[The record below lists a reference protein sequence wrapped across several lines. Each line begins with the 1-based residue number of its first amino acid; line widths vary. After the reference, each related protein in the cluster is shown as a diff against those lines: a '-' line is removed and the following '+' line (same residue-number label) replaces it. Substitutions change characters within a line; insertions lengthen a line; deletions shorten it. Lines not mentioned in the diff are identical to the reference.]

1 MGHSS
6 PQWVRTILVTKCHFS
21 GVSDKYYTFFR
32 SLVGG
37 VINKPAIDASGDIHE
52 FCQNL
57 KKLCLKNDVT
67 IKTDTG
73 VKEILT
79 EGYGKK

>member
-1 MGHSS
+1 MNIN
-6 PQWVRTILVTKCHFS
+6 WKYARDFS
-21 GVSDKYYTFFR
+21 EYYLFVSDEYYTFFR

-37 VINKPAIDASGDIHE
+37 VINKPAIDSSGDIHE

>member
-1 MGHSS
+1 MNINESML
-6 PQWVRTILVTKCHFS
+6 VILQNITPLCLINIIL
-21 GVSDKYYTFFR
+21 FFR

-37 VINKPAIDASGDIHE
+37 VINKPAIDSSGDIHE